1 MNTQTRKK
9 NDDQGLENLAKRY
22 LAARRVIDETG
33 LQIKHFRPRFLTD
46 AGVMVFHKG
55 GITVAYR
62 QLPTDSFIEL
72 ATAVCSPRDIYHRKV
87 GTSLAVEQFANMH
100 RIRVPVYGLQPHE
113 VVERL
118 FREYTTFEPR

>member
-9 NDDQGLENLAKRY
+9 NDDQGLENLAERY
-22 LAARRVIDETG
+22 LAARRVIADSG
-33 LQIKHFRPRFLTD
+33 LQIKHFRPRMVT
-46 AGVMVFHKG
+46 ATGVMVSHLG

-72 ATAVCSPRDIYHRKV
+72 STAVCSSRDNYHRKV
-87 GTSLAVEQFANMH
+87 GTSLAVEQFDNMH
-100 RIRVPVYGLQPHE
+100 RIRVPVYGLPPHE

-118 FREYTTFEPR
+118 FREYTTF